1 MAVVE
6 KKYTDSL
13 TIIMK
18 IDQMLGRNKRDV
30 EELDGTLSCLSCLE
44 YLSEPLTLVCGHSI
58 CKKCFGE
65 HGDTRSK
72 DSLVFCEECKIE
84 TKNNDLKDLKVM
96 KLICDRYGK
105 QRECI
110 GKIT

>member
-1 MAVVE
+1 MAVIE

-84 TKNNDLKDLKVM
+84 TKNKQLKDSKFVNTLCAKFTLSRTQM
-96 KLICDRYGK
+96 
-105 QRECI
+105 Q
-110 GKIT
+110 